1 MNVHVIKTVPITFK
15 MVVDAYGKVKKGGKA
30 TGIDGESWQAFDQ
43 AAEGNLYV
51 IWNRLSSGSYHPSAV
66 RETEIPK
73 KDGTMRKLGIP
84 TLRDRIA
91 QCVVKDYMEKR
102 IDQKFHQQSYGY
114 RPMKSSK
121 QAIEQVRKNCLEKDW
136 VIDLDISKF
145 FDEIDHELLMKA
157 VAAMIEEKWVM
168 MYVKRWLE
176 MKTQDKEGSQHDR
189 QGKGTPQ
196 GGVIS
201 PLLANIF
208 LHYALDKWLEK
219 YYPQISFVR
228 YADDMVIH
236 CDTKDGAE
244 RLLQAIRERMQQV
257 KLRLN
262 EKKTQIVYCK
272 DYRRTERQD
281 SVQFGFLGF
290 SYQPR
295 KSKSKYGAGKSFTA
309 FTAEISKENQKKI
322 QEQIKETI
330 AWRNTR
336 MEITDIALKLNSK
349 LRGWLN
355 YFGLYSKVRL
365 RRTMRHLDYR
375 LIRWLQA
382 KYKIS
387 GARKAAIKLRTIMKE
402 NPMMF
407 YHWAKGYSY
416 IIKK

>member
-15 MVVDAYGKVKKGGKA
+15 MVVDAYGKVRKGGKA
-30 TGIDGESWQAFDQ
+30 TGIDGESWQAFDKDT
-43 AAEGNLYV
+43 EGNLYV

-114 RPMKSSK
+114 RPMKSSR
-121 QAIEQVRKNCLEKDW
+121 QAIEQVRKNCMQKDW

-157 VAAMIEEKWVM
+157 VEAMTEEKWVR

-176 MKTQDKEGSQHDR
+176 MKTQNEEGRQQDR

-219 YYPQISFVR
+219 YYLQTNFVR

-236 CDTKDGAE
+236 CNTKQEAE
-244 RLLQAIRERMQQV
+244 QLLQAIRARLQQV

-272 DYRRTERQD
+272 DYRRKQKHEK
-281 SVQFGFLGF
+281 VQFGFLGF

-295 KSKSKYGAGKSFTA
+295 KSKSKYGIAKSYTA

-322 QEQIKETI
+322 REQIKETI
-330 AWRNTR
+330 AWRNTS
-336 MEITDIALKLNSK
+336 MEITDIAQKLNSK
-349 LRGWLN
+349 LRGWIN
-355 YFGLYSKVRL
+355 YFGLYSKARL
-365 RRTMRHLDYR
+365 RRTIMHLDYR
-375 LIRWLQA
+375 LIKWLQA
-382 KYKIS
+382 KHKIS
-387 GARKAAIKLRTIMKE
+387 SVRKAVNKLAAIRTE

-407 YHWAKGYSY
+407 YHWEKGYC
-416 IIKK
+416 

>member
-1 MNVHVIKTVPITFK
+1 
-15 MVVDAYGKVKKGGKA
+15 MVVDAYQKVKKGGKA
-30 TGIDGESWQAFDQ
+30 TGIDGESWQTFDKDAQ
-43 AAEGNLYV
+43 GNLYV
-51 IWNRLSSGSYHPSAV
+51 IWNRLSSGSYHPSVV

-73 KDGTMRKLGIP
+73 RDGTMRKLGIP

-114 RPMKSSK
+114 RPMKSSR
-121 QAIEQVRKNCLEKDW
+121 QAIEQVRKNCMQKDW

-157 VAAMIEEKWVM
+157 VEAMVEEKWVR

-176 MKTQDKEGSQHDR
+176 MKIQDKEGKQYDR
-189 QGKGTPQ
+189 EGKGTPQ

-236 CDTKDGAE
+236 CNTKQEAE
-244 RLLQAIRERMQQV
+244 QLLQAIRARLQQV
-257 KLRLN
+257 NLRIN
-262 EKKTQIVYCK
+262 EKKTHIVYCK
-272 DYRRTERQD
+272 DYRRTQKHYK
-281 SVQFGFLGF
+281 VQFGFLGF

-295 KSKSKYGAGKSFTA
+295 KSKSKYGGGKSYTA

-322 QEQIKETI
+322 REEITETI

-336 MEITDIALKLNSK
+336 MEIMDIALQLNSK
-349 LRGWLN
+349 LRGWIN
-355 YFGLYSKVRL
+355 YFGLYGKARL
-365 RRTMRHLDYR
+365 RRTMMHLDYR
-375 LIRWLQA
+375 LIKWLQA
-382 KYKIS
+382 KHKIN
-387 GARKAAIKLRTIMKE
+387 GTRKATIKLAAIRKE

-407 YHWAKGYSY
+407 YHWEKGYC
-416 IIKK
+416 